1 MSFFN
6 ALAQDILDDL
16 FGKGA
21 FSPPTIYIGLSSTT
35 PTEAGANITEPSAG
49 AYARIT
55 TSAGDWNS
63 ATLADPSL
71 IDNALALTFPQASAD
86 WLAGADLTHMVA
98 FDAVSGGN
106 AIFFGALTTAKPVLN
121 GDTAE
126 FAAGALDVTLA

>member
-6 ALAQDILDDL
+6 LLAQDIMDDL
-16 FGKGA
+16 FGQAA
-21 FSPPTIYIGLSSTT
+21 FSAPTIYIGLSSTT
-35 PTEAGANITEPSAG
+35 PGEDGTGITEPSG
-49 AYARIT
+49 GSYGRIT
-55 TSAGDWNS
+55 TSAGDWNA

-71 IDNALALTFPQASAD
+71 IDNALALTFVQASAD
-86 WLAGADLTHMVA
+86 WVGGADLTYMVA

-106 AIFFGALTTAKPVLN
+106 AIFFGLLTTAKPVLN